1 MKYKN
6 VSEDCQSII
15 PWHLYKGPT
24 KGRAYLSSKK
34 VFEDLILK
42 LNDVNGTLL
51 DYYFGDK
58 IITSFKID
66 NVIINKTPSSFRH
79 GTYKVIA
86 KTIKTINSY
95 NDEFVGFVGLN
106 ANKSLI
112 ARIKLEGKDIHDID
126 VNNLN
131 SFYIGR
137 EKFRRFLNNQEK
149 YTIVS
154 VYKGFNNKIKCKCLK
169 HNYFW
174 DATPHN
180 LSGGS
185 GCPICARNVKK
196 TNEQFVSELKLI
208 DPNIYA
214 IDEYKGAD
222 IKIKFKCV
230 VDGHE
235 WDATPSNI
243 LNGKCK
249 CSLCKN
255 RKRMQLQVEKELSKS
270 KTSSNKTV
278 RKTVMKKLDKQSVNM
293 NTYLLSDFISEL
305 KKVNGTLESEY
316 FGSKNIVTIKIDDA
330 LITLTPKQII
340 SDLLNKIQDF
350 KNSLMRGDKF
360 VKFSRYTKQGLIAI
374 INLENSSKLKEIA
387 IKNYN
392 SFCKSR
398 NEFYSAIENSEY
410 KLSNYF
416 YSDKNDKIT
425 VHIDEVSFEVNA
437 NYFLTHM
444 ISGQA
449 KFKEALNKNGD
460 LLIGFVGKSG
470 TSLIAKVLLEGRE
483 EHLIN
488 IAFYNVLCEARNDFY
503 KFVKNMGAEVV
514 DSVYKNSNTILNIKI
529 DNAILSVTPT
539 SFKAQISKSI
549 LNFKKKLIS
558 NNDKFIC
565 FSGQTKRGVLVARLE
580 LSGGEKKDIDMGNYD
595 TFCSSRIE
603 FTELMDD
610 INGEIIGSY
619 KGVED
624 IVKIK
629 IDDVIIEQLAS
640 NIKNDTYHSIK
651 RFKKMCIQHGDTFV
665 KFTSLNNRNTLNAQ
679 IIPFDSVNNELLE
692 INLNAYSNFSKAR
705 KLFYDSVHSVGGTV
719 LGMYKGNFDCVDI
732 KLDDLVL
739 STVIPDCF
747 KLQIQ
752 KSIVNFKKQIN
763 RNGDKFVKFI
773 GRTAS
778 SLIAKVLLEGSEESE
793 VFINSYNNF
802 CKGRKKF
809 YKFKENNDRFTIY
822 GVYRGSLT
830 KMRAKCNLDDYEFD
844 FLPGRVYD
852 GMRCPRCSES
862 KGEYKI
868 AEWLDTH
875 NIKYKKEKTFK
886 DLRHKSL
893 LRYDF
898 YIRYHEYEICIE
910 YDGEQHY
917 KCVNFTGKFSDEQL
931 RENLKDVQYK
941 DMLKSK
947 YCEDNGI
954 LLLRIP
960 YWKYDEIDNLL
971 KQFFNDIQIDIT
983 LCS

>member
-1 MKYKN
+1 MKN
-6 VSEDCQSII
+6 NITSEEYQSVI

-24 KGRAYLSSKK
+24 EGRTYLSSKK

-185 GCPICARNVKK
+185 CCPICARNVKK

-214 IDEYKGAD
+214 IDTYKGAN
-222 IKIKFKCV
+222 IKIKFRCV

-235 WDATPSNI
+235 WDATPNKI

-249 CSLCKN
+249 CSLCRT
-255 RKRMQLQVEKELSKS
+255 RKRMHLQSK
-270 KTSSNKTV
+270 KKINKAKIISNK
-278 RKTVMKKLDKQSVNM
+278 KSD
-293 NTYLLSDFISEL
+293 NTDTYSLSDFISEL
-305 KKVNGTLESEY
+305 KKINGTLESEY

-340 SDLLNKIQDF
+340 SDILNKIQDF

-437 NYFLTHM
+437 NYFSSHM
-444 ISGQA
+444 ISGLA
-449 KFKEALNKNGD
+449 KFKEELDKNGD
-460 LLIGFVGKSG
+460 KFIKFIGKSG
-470 TSLIAKVLLEGRE
+470 ASLVAKVLLEGKE
-483 EHLIN
+483 EYFVTTN
-488 IAFYNVLCEARNDFY
+488 TYNKFCDGRNDFY

-529 DNAILSVTPT
+529 NDVILSQTPT
-539 SFKAQISKSI
+539 SFKSQTSKAI
-549 LNFKKKLIS
+549 LNFRKKLIA
-558 NNDKFIC
+558 NGDEFIC

-603 FTELMDD
+603 FTELIDD
-610 INGEIIGSY
+610 INGKIIGSY

-679 IIPFDSVNNELLE
+679 IIPFDSVNNEHLE

-719 LGMYKGNFDCVDI
+719 LGMYKGNYDCVDI

-752 KSIVNFKKQIN
+752 KSIVNFKKQLN
-763 RNGDKFVKFI
+763 KNGDKFVKFI

-809 YKFKENNDRFTIY
+809 YKFKENNDKFTIY
-822 GVYRGSLT
+822 GVYKGSST
-830 KMRAKCNLDDYEFD
+830 KMRAKCNLDNYEFD

-875 NIKYKKEKTFK
+875 NIKYKKEKTFE
-886 DLRHKSL
+886 DLRDIAL

-898 YIRYHEYEICIE
+898 YTRYNNHEICIE

-917 KCVNFTGKFSDEQL
+917 KCVNFSGNISDEQL
-931 RENLKDVQYK
+931 EENLKNIQYK
-941 DMLKSK
+941 DSLKNK
-947 YCEDNGI
+947 YCEDKGI
-954 LLLRIP
+954 SLLRIP
-960 YWKYDEIDNLL
+960 YWEYNKIDDIL
-971 KQFFNDIQIDIT
+971 KQFFDD
-983 LCS
+983 L